1 MKQKL
6 IPIFAW
12 ILGFS
17 VGFLGGAFIG
27 LILGG
32 TFLGGFDIY
41 AATGFEGYELSA
53 YAGAIIGGADDTA
66 EAKMKIMA
74 ECGIHVVQSPAD
86 IGKKMAEVIKK

>member
-17 VGFLGGAFIG
+17 VGFLGGAYLG

-32 TFLGGFDIY
+32 TFLDGFDIY

-53 YAGAIIGGADDTA
+53 YAGAVIGAIVSSSIAYKLGFKLVNKTNNY
-66 EAKMKIMA
+66 K
-74 ECGIHVVQSPAD
+74 
-86 IGKKMAEVIKK
+86 

>member
-17 VGFLGGAFIG
+17 VGFLGGAYIG

-32 TFLGGFDIY
+32 TFLGGFDIH

-53 YAGAIIGGADDTA
+53 YAGAIIGAIGLSIFAY
-66 EAKMKIMA
+66 KF
-74 ECGIHVVQSPAD
+74 GIKLVNKPTNN
-86 IGKKMAEVIKK
+86 G

>member
-17 VGFLGGAFIG
+17 IGFLGGAYIG

-41 AATGFEGYELSA
+41 AATGYEGYELST
-53 YAGAIIGGADDTA
+53 YAGAIIGGIVLSIIAY
-66 EAKMKIMA
+66 KSGVKL
-74 ECGIHVVQSPAD
+74 
-86 IGKKMAEVIKK
+86 GKKTTNSK

>member
-41 AATGFEGYELSA
+41 AATAFEGYELSA
-53 YAGAIIGGADDTA
+53 YAGAIIGAIVLSSIA
-66 EAKMKIMA
+66 YKL
-74 ECGIHVVQSPAD
+74 GIKLVDKPTN
-86 IGKKMAEVIKK
+86 K

>member
-17 VGFLGGAFIG
+17 IGFLSGAFIG

-41 AATGFEGYELSA
+41 ASTGFEGYELSA
-53 YAGAIIGGADDTA
+53 YAGEIIGAIVLSIIAYKVAVKLVNNSNNNG
-66 EAKMKIMA
+66 
-74 ECGIHVVQSPAD
+74 
-86 IGKKMAEVIKK
+86 

>member
-32 TFLGGFDIY
+32 TFLGGFDIHT
-41 AATGFEGYELSA
+41 ATGFEGYELSA
-53 YAGAIIGGADDTA
+53 YAGAIIGAIVLSSIA
-66 EAKMKIMA
+66 YKL
-74 ECGIHVVQSPAD
+74 GIKLVDKPTNK
-86 IGKKMAEVIKK
+86 G

>member
-53 YAGAIIGGADDTA
+53 YAGAIIGAIVLSSIA
-66 EAKMKIMA
+66 YKL
-74 ECGIHVVQSPAD
+74 GIKLVDKPTN
-86 IGKKMAEVIKK
+86 K